1 MTNSMVVPFFMGI
14 IVGIAVGVVLW
25 TVFIWAILHMPED
38 PDDFDT
44 NF

>member
-25 TVFIWAILHMPED
+25 PVFIWAILHMPED
-38 PDDFDT
+38 PDDNDT